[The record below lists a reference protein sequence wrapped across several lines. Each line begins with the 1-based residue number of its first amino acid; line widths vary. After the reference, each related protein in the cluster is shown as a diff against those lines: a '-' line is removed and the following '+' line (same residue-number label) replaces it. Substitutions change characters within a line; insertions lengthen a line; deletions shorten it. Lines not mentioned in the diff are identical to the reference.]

1 VQARDPWPAVWTTFD
16 ASGKDEALLFLTGT
30 PLYIEV
36 EGLLLRV
43 LVMEESMLCLWCELR
58 IQSQAN

>member
-1 VQARDPWPAVWTTFD
+1 MQARDPWPAVWTTFD
-16 ASGKDEALLFLTGT
+16 TGGKDEALLFLTGT

>member
-1 VQARDPWPAVWTTFD
+1 MWTTFD
-16 ASGKDEALLFLTGT
+16 TGGKDEALLFLTGT